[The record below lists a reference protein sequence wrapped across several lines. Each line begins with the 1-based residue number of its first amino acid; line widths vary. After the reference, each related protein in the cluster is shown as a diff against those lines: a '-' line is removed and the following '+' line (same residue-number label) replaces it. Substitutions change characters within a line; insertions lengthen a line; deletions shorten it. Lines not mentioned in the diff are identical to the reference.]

1 MAINTTIPGSGN
13 TSSTFTGYLK
23 GIITGISTDAS
34 GSSTID
40 VKVVSRVE
48 QSGTGTTVTNMDY
61 EPNNLGASFPSSGTI
76 SIVNTGTD
84 ASPTS
89 SATTS
94 ATAQVDWHDQQTLG
108 LTNSTVL

>member
-1 MAINTTIPGSGN
+1 MAINTTIPGSG
-13 TSSTFTGYLK
+13 TTSTFTGYLK
-23 GIITGISTDAS
+23 GIITGVSTDAS

-48 QSGTGTTVTNMDY
+48 QSGTGTTVTNVDY

-76 SIVNTGTD
+76 SIVNSGTD

-89 SATTS
+89 SATTV
-94 ATAQVDWHDQQTLG
+94 TAQVDWYDQQTLG